1 MVREAHHCA
10 LMNERE
16 KVAEAERAGSPMT
29 TGCAAL
35 VALKDKAATGRA
47 RHGGATTQVSE
58 LLREPKA
65 IETKKR

>member
-1 MVREAHHCA
+1 MAREAHHCA

-47 RHGGATTQVSE
+47 RQVAAVARAAMQFSVSY
-58 LLREPKA
+58 
-65 IETKKR
+65 

>member
-1 MVREAHHCA
+1 MARKAHHCA

-16 KVAEAERAGSPMT
+16 EVAEAERAGSPMT

-47 RHGGATTQVSE
+47 RHGGGRQ
-58 LLREPKA
+58 PKCLNCSGSQ
-65 IETKKR
+65 KQ